1 MSDAHT
7 ETPEAPLAK
16 VLNVILNFAVPGI
29 LLIMLGFVGFKF
41 ITGMGDT
48 EEERAEAARLIAEAQ
63 AAKEAAAAPDGGGAP
78 APAPGDGGAAPAAA
92 DAGGVPAELMALGKS
107 TYATCAACHG
117 PDGQGLQAGP
127 AKMAPSLTNSEVLM
141 GDPDGAI
148 LVILKGIQKEG
159 MDYMGIMAALGAGL
173 NDEQIAAVLTYCRNE
188 FDNKGDAITTEQ
200 VAAAREKYADL
211 NAPAGVKRSEINSIV
226 ESHK

>member
-1 MSDAHT
+1 MSDAHL

-16 VLNVILNFAVPGI
+16 GLNLILNFAMPGI

-41 ITGMGDT
+41 VVGMGDT
-48 EEERAEAARLIAEAQ
+48 DEERAEAARLIAEAE
-63 AAKEAAAAPDGGGAP
+63 AAEEVAAAAAAGGGGGAP
-78 APAPGDGGAAPAAA
+78 APGGGAAPAAA
-92 DAGGVPAELMALGKS
+92 DVGGVPADLMALGKS

-127 AKMAPSLTNSEVLM
+127 AKMAPSLTKSEVLM

-188 FDNKGDAITTEQ
+188 FDNQGDAITTDQ
-200 VAAAREKYADL
+200 VAAAREKFADL
-211 NAPAGVKRSEINSIV
+211 NAPAGVKRSEINAIV